1 MSMTTYHDEPVSGP
15 SLPCAILNQ
24 EVRVVRCMKYDLLSL
39 FNVHQGP
46 SEAVSSFLFIAL
58 HINIKMYF

>member
-1 MSMTTYHDEPVSGP
+1 MMHR
-15 SLPCAILNQ
+15 CAFPRYPILNQ

-46 SEAVSSFLFIAL
+46 SEAVISFLFMAL
-58 HINIKMYF
+58 DINIKMYF